1 MMNKEKQNERAT
13 KTKLCLIFSTAIA
26 LFLCLDCSKPQSPT
40 SGNLKVAATI
50 FPLYDI
56 IKNVVGDKVE
66 VIEILPPGASPHTF
80 DIRPQQVLQLRGA
93 RIVFRIGHGLDDW
106 TDAIVEVLPNVKRV
120 VVDKGVRLI
129 EAGAE
134 EHSTPEEEG
143 HGDEGHSHAGVNP
156 HYWLSISN
164 GKTIARNVAEE
175 IIRLDPPNEGYYRT
189 NLKAYEVKLDAA
201 KQEIESRL
209 RNLPN
214 KKIITFHDAWPYY
227 AEEFGLEIV
236 GSFEPFPGKQPTPR
250 YLAELQKKIQGNNVK
265 ALFSEPQ
272 LSSETIGALANDMGL
287 KLYVLDPEG
296 GSEGRE
302 SYIGLLKHNAD
313 IIAEA
318 LSDGK

>member
-1 MMNKEKQNERAT
+1 MMNKKEQSERAT
-13 KTKLCLIFSTAIA
+13 KTKRCLIFSMVVA
-26 LFLCLDCSKPQSPT
+26 LFLCLDCSKPQS
-40 SGNLKVAATI
+40 SASARLKVAATI

-56 IKNVVGDKVE
+56 IRNVVGDKIE

-80 DIRPQQVLQLRGA
+80 DLRPQQVLQLRGA

-106 TDAIVEVLPNVKRV
+106 TDAIVEVLPDVKRV

-134 EHSTPEEEG
+134 EHGVSEEEG
-143 HGDEGHSHAGVNP
+143 HGHEAHRHAGVNP

-164 GKTIARNVAEE
+164 GKIVARNVAEE
-175 IIRLDPPNEGYYRT
+175 IIRLDPSNESYYRA
-189 NLKAYEVKLDAA
+189 NMKAYESKLDAA
-201 KQEIESRL
+201 KQEIDGLL

-250 YLAELQKKIQGNNVK
+250 YLAELQKKIQENNVK

-272 LSSETIGALANDMGL
+272 LSSETIVALANDMGL

-302 SYIGLLKHNAD
+302 SYIELLKHNAE